1 MLSISVRAAGYL
13 TAEFDYR
20 KSEEQIVKKKYI
32 LFDLDGTLT
41 DSQEGIVNSIEYMLE
56 AYGIRVEDRSQ
67 LRPWLGP
74 PLKDSLMKYYGFDRK
89 TALEG
94 VDKYREYFDRKGIF
108 ENKVYPGVETMLSQ
122 LKERGCEL
130 YVATSK
136 PETAAVR
143 IMEHFGL
150 SRYFTY
156 VGGATLDD
164 SRTKKGD
171 VLRYVLGII
180 GDVDKS
186 QIIMVGDRENDVMG
200 AKENGVEVIGV
211 LYGYGTRQELCEA
224 GADYI
229 AETAEDILK
238 FV

>member
-1 MLSISVRAAGYL
+1 MQRGRIR
-13 TAEFDYR
+13 R
-20 KSEEQIVKKKYI
+20 KKMKKKYI

-41 DSQEGIVNSIEYMLE
+41 DSQEGIMNSIEYMLDT
-56 AYGIRVEDRSQ
+56 YGIRVEDRSR

-74 PLKDSLMKYYGFDRK
+74 PLKDSLMKYYGFDEK

-94 VDKYREYFDRKGIF
+94 VGRYREYFDRQGIF
-108 ENKVYPGVETMLSQ
+108 ENKVYPGIENLLGQ
-122 LKERGCEL
+122 LKERGCRL

-156 VGGATLDD
+156 IGGATLDD

-171 VLRYVLGII
+171 VIRYVLGMI
-180 GDVDKS
+180 DDADKHE
-186 QIIMVGDRENDVMG
+186 IIMVGDRENDVMG
-200 AKENGVEVIGV
+200 AKENGLEVIGA
-211 LYGYGTRQELCEA
+211 LYGYGTRGELEKA

-229 AETAEDILK
+229 AQTVEEIAD